1 MPSKKKNTKTAV
13 NEFDEDYRRKRERN
27 NQAVKKSRE
36 KTKQNTIETH
46 QRVEKLRVENKVLEN
61 EITNL
66 KKKLKLLKEL
76 FIAQAK
82 AKNTSAAELKDII
95 GSDTESEDDKQ
106 MEEDDEDDDDD

>member
-1 MPSKKKNTKTAV
+1 MPSKKKNAKV
-13 NEFDEDYRRKRERN
+13 VDEFDEDYRKKRERN

-36 KTKQNTIETH
+36 KTKMNTIETH
-46 QRVEKLRVENKVLEN
+46 RKVENLRVENRVLEN

-82 AKNTSAAELKDII
+82 AKNNNAPNLKEIL
-95 GSDTESEDDKQ
+95 GSSDESED
-106 MEEDDEDDDDD
+106 EDD